1 VDPRLHL
8 LGAVP
13 LFQGLS
19 RQDLAEVLAV
29 AREVE
34 FPAGIDIVSEGS
46 KAMDFFLILDGEAGV
61 TIRGRRSQSQ
71 KLRPG
76 DYFGEI
82 SVLDGGPRSAT
93 VTAETPVW
101 ALRLDRSKFLALLDR
116 HGSIGRKILVEM
128 SRRLRAAEGVL
139 VHW

>member
-1 VDPRLHL
+1 VDPTLHL

-19 RQDLAEVLAV
+19 KRDLSEILSV

-34 FPAGIDIVSEGS
+34 FAAGIDIVSEGS
-46 KAMDFFLILDGEAGV
+46 KALDFFLILDGEAQV
-61 TIRGRRSQSQ
+61 TVRGRRSQ

-76 DYFGEI
+76 DYFGEV

-101 ALRLDRSKFLALLDR
+101 ALRLDRSKFLALLDM
-116 HGSIGRKILVEM
+116 HGLIGRKILVEM
-128 SRRLRAAEGVL
+128 SKRLRAAEGVL

>member
-1 VDPRLHL
+1 VDPTLHL

-19 RQDLAEVLAV
+19 KRDLSEILSV

-34 FPAGIDIVSEGS
+34 FSAGIDIVSEGS
-46 KAMDFFLILDGEAGV
+46 KALDFFLILDGEARV
-61 TIRGRRSQSQ
+61 TVRGRRSQ

-76 DYFGEI
+76 DYFGEV

-101 ALRLDRSKFLALLDR
+101 ALRLDRSKFLALLDI
-116 HGSIGRKILVEM
+116 HGLIGRKILVEM

>member
-1 VDPRLHL
+1 MDPRLHL

-19 RQDLAEVLAV
+19 QRDLSEILLV

-34 FPAGIDIVSEGS
+34 FPPGVDVVREGS
-46 KAMDFFLILDGEAGV
+46 QALDFFLILDGEARV
-61 TIRGRRSQSQ
+61 IVRGRKQSQ

-76 DYFGEI
+76 DYFGEM
-82 SVLDGGPRSAT
+82 SVLDGSTRSAT
-93 VTAETPVW
+93 VTAETQVW

-116 HGSIGRKILVEM
+116 HGSIGRKILIEM
-128 SRRLRAAEGVL
+128 SKRLREAEGAL

>member
-1 VDPRLHL
+1 VDATLHL

-19 RQDLAEVLAV
+19 KRELTEVLSV

-34 FPAGIDIVSEGS
+34 FPAGIDIVTEGH
-46 KAMDFFLILDGEAGV
+46 KAIDFFLLLDGEATV
-61 TIRGRRSQSQ
+61 TVRGRRS
-71 KLRPG
+71 KRLRPG
-76 DYFGEI
+76 DYFGEM

-93 VTAETPVW
+93 VTAESQVW

-116 HGSIGRKILVEM
+116 HGSIGRKILVEL
-128 SRRLRAAEGVL
+128 SGRLRAAEGAL